1 MSARIYE
8 RRNGGLVAA
17 IVLMLFAAA
26 PLEAAADAQLGLS
39 VGRAFDSDE
48 TEVIRFA
55 YRHDLSR
62 DARPRYRHRR
72 AVLHP
77 LGAGAWRAPDPQGQT
92 RRYEASV
99 TPVWRREGSLG
110 YIEGG
115 IGAYLLSHTVHNDK
129 TQLPSAFQFGSH
141 VGAGFFA
148 GKASVGLALQHISN
162 AGIKTPNG
170 GINLYFLTVQLPL

>member
-1 MSARIYE
+1 MMSARTYE

-26 PLEAAADAQLGLS
+26 PLEAAADTQLGLS

-62 DARPRYRHRR
+62 EARPRWWPQQ
-72 AVLHP
+72 LQF
-77 LGAGAWRAPDPQGQT
+77 GAGAWRAPDPQGQT